1 MNSNM
6 WAPLFGIWLL
16 GMLMAAIIAR
26 TRSIRFWLT
35 TAVDLAVFSFL
46 ITAALAGMATLSDR
60 SEELLGISTD
70 WINIAWSLVCFLG
83 LMSLKSWHDRGK
95 FSETAEKT

>member
-1 MNSNM
+1 MNSTI
-6 WAPLFGIWLL
+6 WGPLVGIWLF
-16 GMLMAAIIAR
+16 GMFVAAIVVR
-26 TRSIRFWLT
+26 TRSIRYWLT
-35 TAVDLAVFSFL
+35 TAVDQAVFSFL

-70 WINIAWSLVCFLG
+70 WINIAWALVCFRG
-83 LMSLKSWHDRGK
+83 LMSLKSWHDQDK